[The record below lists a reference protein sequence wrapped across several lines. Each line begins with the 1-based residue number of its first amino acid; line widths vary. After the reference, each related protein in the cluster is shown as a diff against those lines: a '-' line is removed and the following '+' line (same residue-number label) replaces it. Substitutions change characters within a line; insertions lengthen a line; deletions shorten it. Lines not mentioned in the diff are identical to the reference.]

1 MRAKQSPAERVAEIQ
16 AALREAKLDGWLFY
30 DFRHSDPLAYRILK
44 LDEKMFASRRWFYY
58 VPASGEPVKIV
69 QSIEQFK
76 LDSLPG
82 RKLVFR
88 GWQELHARLRE
99 VLAPAAKES
108 KRRVAMQYSPMN
120 DIPYISR
127 VDAGTIELVRSFGVE
142 PVTSAELVQRF
153 EAVFSPE
160 QHQMH
165 VEASD
170 KMHRIIQEA
179 FAEIARRIR
188 ADEPTT
194 EWDIAQFMLRRY
206 KEEGME
212 QEPMIVAVNANAA
225 NPHYMPTKEKNSPI
239 KRGDF
244 VLIDAATKLS
254 KPDAVATDQTWTGYV
269 GETVPE
275 EYSRIFNIVREARD
289 SAVDFVRK
297 NIRAGKPIR
306 GAEVDDVSRGVITR
320 AGFGEQFTHRTGHSI
335 GEETHGNGVNID
347 DFETRDS
354 RRIIP
359 GVCFSIEPGIYLE
372 GKFGV
377 RSEINVYVSD
387 KDIEVTGQ
395 PIQTEIIPILKLSDP
410 GSARVSRAG
419 DGVSPSRTFSAEL
432 VISILP
438 LRTADAT
445 AKRLDVA
452 ASPVERSLSREL
464 RFVLNRHHPADTE
477 PVFKH
482 SELGRPECLLKRH
495 CNLATVGKR
504 VEDAL
509 GFLLVRNNN

>member
-1 MRAKQSPAERVAEIQ
+1 
-16 AALREAKLDGWLFY
+16 
-30 DFRHSDPLAYRILK
+30 
-44 LDEKMFASRRWFYY
+44 
-58 VPASGEPVKIV
+58 
-69 QSIEQFK
+69 
-76 LDSLPG
+76 
-82 RKLVFR
+82 
-88 GWQELHARLRE
+88 
-99 VLAPAAKES
+99 
-108 KRRVAMQYSPMN
+108 
-120 DIPYISR
+120 
-127 VDAGTIELVRSFGVE
+127 
-142 PVTSAELVQRF
+142 
-153 EAVFSPE
+153 
-160 QHQMH
+160 MH

-188 ADEPTT
+188 ANEPTT
-194 EWDIAQFMLRRY
+194 EWDIAQFMQRRY
-206 KEEGME
+206 SEEGMQ
-212 QEPMIVAVNANAA
+212 QEPMIVAVNANTA

-239 KRGDF
+239 RRGDF
-244 VLIDAATKLS
+244 VLIDAATNLN

-289 SAVDFVRK
+289 SAVDFLRK
-297 NIRAGKPIR
+297 NAGKPIR

-395 PIQTEIIPILKLSDP
+395 PIQTEIIPILKKL
-410 GSARVSRAG
+410 
-419 DGVSPSRTFSAEL
+419 
-432 VISILP
+432 
-438 LRTADAT
+438 
-445 AKRLDVA
+445 
-452 ASPVERSLSREL
+452 
-464 RFVLNRHHPADTE
+464 
-477 PVFKH
+477 
-482 SELGRPECLLKRH
+482 
-495 CNLATVGKR
+495 
-504 VEDAL
+504 
-509 GFLLVRNNN
+509 

>member
-1 MRAKQSPAERVAEIQ
+1 MKASDFSILTAGILSFTLISSMHAQQSPEERVAEIQ

-44 LDEKMFASRRWFYY
+44 LDEKMSVSRRWFYY
-58 VPASGEPVKIV
+58 VPGSGEAVKIV

-88 GWQELHARLRE
+88 GWQELHARLKE
-99 VLAPAAKES
+99 VLGAAAKES
-108 KRRVAMQYSPMN
+108 KRRIAMQYSPMN

-142 PVTSAELVQRF
+142 PVSSAELVQRF

-179 FAEIARRIR
+179 FGEIARRIR

-206 KEEGME
+206 EEEGMQ

-225 NPHYMPTKEKNSPI
+225 NPHYLTTKEKNSPVR
-239 KRGDF
+239 RGDF
-244 VLIDAATKLS
+244 VLIDAATKLT

-269 GETVPE
+269 GESVPDD
-275 EYSRIFNIVREARD
+275 YSHIFNIVREARD

-297 NIRAGKPIR
+297 NIGAGKSIR

-347 DFETRDS
+347 DFQTRDS

-377 RSEINVYVSD
+377 RSEINVYISD

-395 PIQTEIIPILKLSDP
+395 PIQTEIVAILK
-410 GSARVSRAG
+410 
-419 DGVSPSRTFSAEL
+419 SP
-432 VISILP
+432 
-438 LRTADAT
+438 
-445 AKRLDVA
+445 
-452 ASPVERSLSREL
+452 
-464 RFVLNRHHPADTE
+464 
-477 PVFKH
+477 
-482 SELGRPECLLKRH
+482 
-495 CNLATVGKR
+495 
-504 VEDAL
+504 
-509 GFLLVRNNN
+509 

>member
-1 MRAKQSPAERVAEIQ
+1 MKSNWTYLLAATVLCFAFVGSTGAQQSPAERVAEIQ
-16 AALREAKLDGWLFY
+16 AALRDAKLDGWLFC
-30 DFRHSDPLAYRILK
+30 DFRKSDPLAYRILK

-82 RKLVFR
+82 KKLVFR

-99 VLAPAAKES
+99 VLSPAAKGP
-108 KRRVAMQYSPMN
+108 KRRIAMQYSPMN

-142 PVTSAELVQRF
+142 PVTSAELVQKF
-153 EAVFSPE
+153 EAVFSPA
-160 QHQMH
+160 QYQMH

-188 ADEPTT
+188 ANEVTS
-194 EWDIAQFMLRRY
+194 EWDIAQFMQRRY
-206 KEEGME
+206 SEEGMQ
-212 QEPMIVAVNANAA
+212 QEPMIVAVNANTAD
-225 NPHYMPTKEKNSPI
+225 PHYMPTKDNNSPI

-244 VLIDAATKLS
+244 VLIDAATKLN
-254 KPDAVATDQTWTGYV
+254 KRDAVATDQTWTGYV

-289 SAVDFVRK
+289 SAVDFVQK
-297 NIRAGKPIR
+297 NVRAGKPIR
-306 GAEVDDVSRGVITR
+306 GAELDDVSRGVITR

-359 GVCFSIEPGIYLE
+359 GVCFSIEPGIYQE

-395 PIQTEIIPILKLSDP
+395 PIQTAIIPILK
-410 GSARVSRAG
+410 
-419 DGVSPSRTFSAEL
+419 
-432 VISILP
+432 IQ
-438 LRTADAT
+438 
-445 AKRLDVA
+445 
-452 ASPVERSLSREL
+452 
-464 RFVLNRHHPADTE
+464 
-477 PVFKH
+477 
-482 SELGRPECLLKRH
+482 
-495 CNLATVGKR
+495 
-504 VEDAL
+504 
-509 GFLLVRNNN
+509 

>member
-1 MRAKQSPAERVAEIQ
+1 MKPDKFSLLATTVFCFSFAVTMHAQQSPAERVAEIQ
-16 AALREAKLDGWLFY
+16 AALREAKLDGWLFC

-58 VPASGEPVKIV
+58 IPASGESVKIV

-99 VLAPAAKES
+99 VLGAAAKES
-108 KRRVAMQYSPMN
+108 KRHIAMQYSPMN

-142 PVTSAELVQRF
+142 PVTSAELVQKF
-153 EAVFSPE
+153 EAVFSPA

-170 KMHRIIQEA
+170 KMHRIIQQA
-179 FAEIARRIR
+179 FAEIGRRIR
-188 ADEPTT
+188 ADEPTS

-206 KEEGME
+206 KEEGMQ
-212 QEPMIVAVNANAA
+212 QEPMIVAVNANTA
-225 NPHYMPTKEKNSPI
+225 NPHYLPTKEKNSPI
-239 KRGDF
+239 NRGDF
-244 VLIDAATKLS
+244 VLIDAATNLD
-254 KPDAVATDQTWTGYV
+254 KPDSVATDQTWTGYV
-269 GETVPE
+269 GESVPE

-297 NIRAGKPIR
+297 NIRAGKSIR
-306 GAEVDDVSRGVITR
+306 GAEVDDVSRGVITC

-359 GVCFSIEPGIYLE
+359 GVCFSIEPGIYQE

-395 PIQTEIIPILKLSDP
+395 PIQTAITPILKP
-410 GSARVSRAG
+410 
-419 DGVSPSRTFSAEL
+419 EL
-432 VISILP
+432 
-438 LRTADAT
+438 
-445 AKRLDVA
+445 
-452 ASPVERSLSREL
+452 
-464 RFVLNRHHPADTE
+464 
-477 PVFKH
+477 
-482 SELGRPECLLKRH
+482 
-495 CNLATVGKR
+495 NLH
-504 VEDAL
+504 
-509 GFLLVRNNN
+509 

>member
-1 MRAKQSPAERVAEIQ
+1 MFGGIILCFSFVASLQAEQSPAERVTEIQ
-16 AALREAKLDGWLFY
+16 AALRDAKLDGWLFY

-44 LDEKMFASRRWFYY
+44 LDPDMFASRRWFYY
-58 VPASGEPVKIV
+58 IPASGEPVKIV

-82 RKLVFR
+82 KKLIFR
-88 GWQELHARLRE
+88 GWQELQTRLRE
-99 VLAPAAKES
+99 VLAPAGKGS

-142 PVTSAELVQRF
+142 PETSAELVQRF
-153 EAVFSPE
+153 EAVFSPS
-160 QHQMH
+160 QHQMQ

-170 KMHRIIQEA
+170 KMHRIIQDA

-188 ADEPTT
+188 GDEPTT
-194 EWDIAQFMLRRY
+194 EWDVAAFMLSRY
-206 KEEGME
+206 QEEGML
-212 QEPMIVAVNANAA
+212 QEPMIVAVNANSAD
-225 NPHYMPTKEKNSPI
+225 PHYMPTKEKNSPI

-244 VLIDAATKLS
+244 VLIDAATKLN
-254 KPDAVATDQTWTGYV
+254 KPEAVATDQTWTGYV

-275 EYSRIFNIVREARD
+275 EYVRIFNIVREARD

-354 RRIIP
+354 RRITP
-359 GVCFSIEPGIYLE
+359 GICFSIEPGIYQQ

-387 KDIEVTGQ
+387 KDVEVTGQ
-395 PIQTEIIPILKLSDP
+395 PIQTEIIPILSGSD
-410 GSARVSRAG
+410 GHSS
-419 DGVSPSRTFSAEL
+419 E
-432 VISILP
+432 
-438 LRTADAT
+438 
-445 AKRLDVA
+445 AKSNLD
-452 ASPVERSLSREL
+452 
-464 RFVLNRHHPADTE
+464 
-477 PVFKH
+477 
-482 SELGRPECLLKRH
+482 
-495 CNLATVGKR
+495 
-504 VEDAL
+504 
-509 GFLLVRNNN
+509 

>member
-1 MRAKQSPAERVAEIQ
+1 
-16 AALREAKLDGWLFY
+16 
-30 DFRHSDPLAYRILK
+30 
-44 LDEKMFASRRWFYY
+44 MFASRRWFYY

-99 VLAPAAKES
+99 VLAPAKGS

-127 VDAGTIELVRSFGVE
+127 VDAGTIELVCSFGVE
-142 PVTSAELVQRF
+142 PVSSAELVQQF
-153 EAVFSPE
+153 EAVFSPD

-194 EWDIAQFMLRRY
+194 EWDVAEFMLRRY

-212 QEPMIVAVNANAA
+212 QEPMIVAVNANTA

-244 VLIDAATKLS
+244 VLIDAATKLN

-269 GETVPE
+269 GESVPE

-354 RRIIP
+354 RRVIP
-359 GVCFSIEPGIYLE
+359 GVCFSIEPGIYFE

-395 PIQTEIIPILKLSDP
+395 PIQTEIIPILK
-410 GSARVSRAG
+410 
-419 DGVSPSRTFSAEL
+419 
-432 VISILP
+432 
-438 LRTADAT
+438 
-445 AKRLDVA
+445 K
-452 ASPVERSLSREL
+452 
-464 RFVLNRHHPADTE
+464 
-477 PVFKH
+477 
-482 SELGRPECLLKRH
+482 
-495 CNLATVGKR
+495 
-504 VEDAL
+504 
-509 GFLLVRNNN
+509 

>member
-1 MRAKQSPAERVAEIQ
+1 MSAGEIASPLRKWLIFQYEMKWRHSCLIAAFILCLAFVGSMHAEQSPAERMAEIQ
-16 AALREAKLDGWLFY
+16 AALRDAKLDGWLFY

-44 LDEKMFASRRWFYY
+44 LDEKMFVSRRWFYY

-88 GWQELHARLRE
+88 GWQELHAQLRE
-99 VLAPAAKES
+99 VLGAAGKIS
-108 KRRVAMQYSPMN
+108 KRLIAMQYSPMN

-142 PVTSAELVQRF
+142 PVTSAGLVQRF
-153 EAVFSPE
+153 EAVFSPA

-194 EWDIAQFMLRRY
+194 ERDIAQFMLRRY

-225 NPHYMPTKEKNSPI
+225 NPHYMPTKDKNLPI

-244 VLIDAATKLS
+244 VLIDAATKLN
-254 KPDAVATDQTWTGYV
+254 KPEAVATDQTWTGYV
-269 GETVPE
+269 GETIPE

-297 NIRAGKPIR
+297 NIQAGKPIR

-395 PIQTEIIPILKLSDP
+395 PIQTEIIAILKTRS
-410 GSARVSRAG
+410 GS
-419 DGVSPSRTFSAEL
+419 
-432 VISILP
+432 
-438 LRTADAT
+438 
-445 AKRLDVA
+445 
-452 ASPVERSLSREL
+452 
-464 RFVLNRHHPADTE
+464 H
-477 PVFKH
+477 
-482 SELGRPECLLKRH
+482 
-495 CNLATVGKR
+495 
-504 VEDAL
+504 
-509 GFLLVRNNN
+509 